1 MKFRRSHK
9 YLSEQ
14 PSAVSFA
21 GVMFLLL
28 FYLLINSALLLTEGT
43 PLVHLPDGSG
53 ARPEGFAYSVVVAM
67 DHDARLFFR
76 NQQIDRDGL
85 KKILREMIGDAD
97 GNDLLLV
104 LQAHRGVQNEEITR
118 FAALAEA
125 EGVRQ
130 IWLATRPGLFE

>member
-1 MKFRRSHK
+1 MEDVTRRTKIIATIGPASD
-9 YLSEQ
+9 SE
-14 PSAVSFA
+14 
-21 GVMFLLL
+21 
-28 FYLLINSALLLTEGT
+28 
-43 PLVHLPDGSG
+43 
-53 ARPEGFAYSVVVAM
+53 
-67 DHDARLFFR
+67 
-76 NQQIDRDGL
+76 
-85 KKILREMIGDAD
+85 KILREMIGDAD